1 MNATQEGKV
10 DYAEASTL
18 PQRGLAACATASL
31 DPPAAPC
38 FGDVLFSKVAFEIE
52 PVFPHR
58 PGMFCKQLNK
68 DPVLRQAMNE
78 FTPFDVHARCC
89 DETANVVHAHSRLVE
104 SLAVNK
110 EIAQMEHD
118 RLARKVARL
127 RGELDDV
134 TTRNHIL
141 QAEVLAATVAREAC
155 ESEFAQKAHAHQQEV
170 ANLSDAHEREL
181 SDLMFVHATE
191 LAQQRATM
199 ETAAKR
205 KQTASVGQ
213 FFRDLAKSNNVNAA
227 LKQQLA
233 VVRNESAARITTLQ
247 AQVDAAQQAT
257 VSPPTQSE
265 RPPCPKMQ
273 QIRAILQCTFCDSGL
288 VTCVYPKCCLA
299 AVCAECGRKWRDAQP
314 VGMVPLASKEPPS
327 VPGQTEDVMPTQ
339 HFDTTENADNTGNHS
354 RPAVWTLA
362 EMCRCPFC

>member
-1 MNATQEGKV
+1 MKT
-10 DYAEASTL
+10 
-18 PQRGLAACATASL
+18 PQRGLAACATALL

-38 FGDVLFSKVAFEIE
+38 FGDVLFSKVAFEVRRPLRHLLQIE

-68 DPVLRQAMNE
+68 DPVVRQAMNE
-78 FTPFDVHARCC
+78 FTPFDVHGRCR

-118 RLARKVARL
+118 RLAREVARL

-141 QAEVLAATVAREAC
+141 QAEVLVATVAREAC

-181 SDLMFVHATE
+181 SDLMFAHATE

-233 VVRNESAARITTLQ
+233 VVRNESAARIAALQ

-265 RPPCPKMQ
+265 VSC
-273 QIRAILQCTFCDSGL
+273 CTLG
-288 VTCVYPKCCLA
+288 
-299 AVCAECGRKWRDAQP
+299 CARHSRDHTNLPQP
-314 VGMVPLASKEPPS
+314 VEVMTPS
-327 VPGQTEDVMPTQ
+327 RRVLS
-339 HFDTTENADNTGNHS
+339 NTH
-354 RPAVWTLA
+354 A
-362 EMCRCPFC
+362 RCSF